1 MGKFT
6 IHFTKYL
13 KDAVIEGK
21 IYSERIYHST
31 ASAKYLYE
39 QYYGKNNVQNY
50 VVETVGMA
58 ILSHHSGLQ
67 NFVQLDQKPSDY
79 LRRVAN
85 KKLPFY
91 DEVIKNFESIKGN
104 IERVERLIDEAVQEF
119 EEIMMPI
126 KSIEKPLANLNHM
139 QKIVFSCKIDANRTN
154 TSCFEETKLNKL
166 SNNVGVFQKRYK
178 HLMDTVAALQDN

>member
-1 MGKFT
+1 SVQTHLEEVALLARKYGEFANLGAHAELAGFLHDMGKFT

-21 IYSERIYHST
+21 ISSERIDHST
-31 ASAKYLYE
+31 AGAKYLYE

-85 KKLPFY
+85 RSEEHTSELQSRFDLVCRLLLEKK
-91 DEVIKNFESIKGN
+91 KK
-104 IERVERLIDEAVQEF
+104 
-119 EEIMMPI
+119 
-126 KSIEKPLANLNHM
+126 
-139 QKIVFSCKIDANRTN
+139 
-154 TSCFEETKLNKL
+154 
-166 SNNVGVFQKRYK
+166 
-178 HLMDTVAALQDN
+178 

>member
-1 MGKFT
+1 

-21 IYSERIYHST
+21 ISSERIDHST
-31 ASAKYLYE
+31 AGAKYLYE

-58 ILSHHSGLQ
+58 ILTHHSGLQ

-85 KKLPFY
+85 KKLPFN
-91 DEVIKNFESIKGN
+91 DEVSKILNLLK
-104 IERVERLIDEAVQEF
+104 
-119 EEIMMPI
+119 EIL
-126 KSIEKPLANLNHM
+126 KE
-139 QKIVFSCKIDANRTN
+139 
-154 TSCFEETKLNKL
+154 
-166 SNNVGVFQKRYK
+166 
-178 HLMDTVAALQDN
+178 